1 MSTYGEG
8 IISRLPLN
16 CELQK
21 KDNPGRKV
29 IDTTVGEWLDHHDI
43 TELFEGV
50 FLQSANGQ
58 YLDLHGKELGCFRQL
73 DESDD
78 DYRLR
83 LSYTSLGHLTLNYLV
98 DVFKL
103 KVYINIPEFDVEDNT
118 LTSDNPYIHATDGV
132 MIETT
137 EAIQTILKNKF
148 VFGSEIVWLTP

>member
-1 MSTYGEG
+1 M
-8 IISRLPLN
+8 
-16 CELQK
+16 
-21 KDNPGRKV
+21 
-29 IDTTVGEWLDHHDI
+29 
-43 TELFEGV
+43 
-50 FLQSANGQ
+50 
-58 YLDLHGKELGCFRQL
+58 
-73 DESDD
+73 
-78 DYRLR
+78 
-83 LSYTSLGHLTLNYLV
+83 NYLV